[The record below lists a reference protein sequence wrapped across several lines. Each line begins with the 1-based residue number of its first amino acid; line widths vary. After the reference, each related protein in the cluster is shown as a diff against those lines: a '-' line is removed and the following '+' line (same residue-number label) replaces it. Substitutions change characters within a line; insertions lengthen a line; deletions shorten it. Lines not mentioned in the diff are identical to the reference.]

1 MSIFYIGLV
10 ISYLTLLIDRLY
22 RKDNEKISIVAI
34 IVVIILLSII
44 SGSRTEFV
52 DTRAYI
58 HLYKYI
64 DNINIF
70 NDSYEFGFII
80 IFKILHKL
88 SKNPQFML
96 FATAFI
102 TNSLLLITLRRY
114 SKGCY
119 SELIIYMYITG
130 GTFISSMNG
139 MRQYLAA
146 AVLFYFTYLIEKKS
160 MYKYI
165 FVCLLC
171 STIHISSLIMIPV
184 YFLVNIKAFSKKT
197 IIVILFSVVFI
208 IFFYPI
214 INFLYGVI
222 GGKFSQYKS
231 FNEGGANFIRILV
244 ECVPL
249 VLAFIYRKLF
259 DRNKFNVDLFINMSL
274 LNSLIMIVSLY
285 NWIFARFAI
294 YLGLYNLILLPYIIK
309 SLVCKRERKI
319 IYYLFLVFYF
329 IFFYY
334 ESIVSNIKYIGLFN

>member
-1 MSIFYIGLV
+1 
-10 ISYLTLLIDRLY
+10 
-22 RKDNEKISIVAI
+22 
-34 IVVIILLSII
+34 
-44 SGSRTEFV
+44 
-52 DTRAYI
+52 
-58 HLYKYI
+58 
-64 DNINIF
+64 
-70 NDSYEFGFII
+70 
-80 IFKILHKL
+80 
-88 SKNPQFML
+88 KNPQFML

>member
-1 MSIFYIGLV
+1 MGIFYIALA

-22 RKDNEKISIVAI
+22 RKDDKKISIIAI
-34 IVVIILLSII
+34 MVVIILLSII

-52 DTRAYI
+52 DTGAYI
-58 HLYKYI
+58 HLYKSI

-70 NDSYEFGFII
+70 NDSYEFGFVI
-80 IFKILHKL
+80 IFKILHYV

-96 FATAFI
+96 FITAFI
-102 TNSLLLITLRRY
+102 TNFLFLITLRRY

-130 GTFISSMNG
+130 GTFISAMNG

-146 AVLFYFTYLIEKKS
+146 AILFYFTYLIEKKS
-160 MYKYI
+160 TYRYI
-165 FVCLLC
+165 LVCLLC
-171 STIHISSLIMIPV
+171 ATIHISSLIMIPI

-197 IIVILFSVVFI
+197 IILILFSSIFI

-222 GGKFSQYKS
+222 GGKFAGYKS
-231 FNEGGANFIRILV
+231 FNEGGANLIRILV
-244 ECVPL
+244 KSVPL

-274 LNSLIMIVSLY
+274 LNVLIMIISLY

-294 YLGLYNLILLPYIIK
+294 YLDLYNLILLPYIMK
-309 SLVCKRERKI
+309 SLVYKREKKLV
-319 IYYLFLVFYF
+319 YYLFLIFYF

-334 ESIVSNIKYIGLFN
+334 EAIMSNIKYVGLLN